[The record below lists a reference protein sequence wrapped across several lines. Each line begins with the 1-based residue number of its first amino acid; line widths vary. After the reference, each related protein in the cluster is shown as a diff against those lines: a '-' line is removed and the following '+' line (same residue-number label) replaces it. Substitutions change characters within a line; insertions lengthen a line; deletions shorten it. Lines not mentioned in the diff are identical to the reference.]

1 MQNRASEQSY
11 EDGREKSQRA
21 RVSYYRR
28 EEIKAEKT
36 IITMRWVAGRYR
48 NLKEQLDSELDNQ
61 EELQLLNVR
70 IKRGTLFCIMYD
82 MHTFNLRV
90 VRLKPG
96 EHASA
101 VDMDP
106 HQLRRL
112 TRFPV
117 SDGPSEG
124 VCYLDSQAYLF
135 IILNNLI
142 LDT

>member
-70 IKRGTLFCIMYD
+70 IKRG
-82 MHTFNLRV
+82 NLQFSRD
-90 VRLKPG
+90 
-96 EHASA
+96 E
-101 VDMDP
+101 
-106 HQLRRL
+106 L
-112 TRFPV
+112 TRDKVV
-117 SDGPSEG
+117 SKFNSRQEIGVKAEEDG
-124 VCYLDSQAYLF
+124 
-135 IILNNLI
+135 
-142 LDT
+142 